1 MYNDYWQSI
10 IISSIKSTNKVK
22 LVLFSKYF
30 FENEIFNFYCFPS
43 IEKDQ
48 NVIIS
53 GKILD
58 CRIIRMIFL
67 WLWTFFFLIK
77 MTILL
82 CFLYLD
88 LIRIHKGHSSAH

>member
-48 NVIIS
+48 NVINERKDH
-53 GKILD
+53 GLQYNND
-58 CRIIRMIFL
+58 DFL
-67 WLWTFFFLIK
+67 WLWTFF
-77 MTILL
+77 
-82 CFLYLD
+82 
-88 LIRIHKGHSSAH
+88 